1 MKFCQ
6 KGYYLC
12 IDDLCWDVEDG
23 TSLPMHTPHSNEEV
37 TWKGIPVSDGVAEA
51 CVHVLRDAFD
61 EPAQIPISAEE
72 VNAQLQRLDEALHAT
87 RNEILELQRRM
98 AEHEQDSEAAD
109 IFETHLLLL
118 DDVSVLEH
126 VRRTV
131 RNKLL
136 NVDAVYHQ
144 LMRKHIDALRGVD
157 DPYLRERYIDLKDV
171 TQRVMRHLRGEQR
184 ADLSFDQPVIIAAH
198 DLTPSDTVAIDRS
211 KVAGFAIEAG
221 SANSHVAI
229 IARSLGVPAVVR
241 LAGICNGLHTG
252 EHIVLDGSEGL
263 LIQRPRAETVSRYEL
278 IEAEMEAQED
288 LLEECCHD
296 PATTQDGRTIC
307 VGANA
312 EFADELDFVI
322 ESGAEE
328 VGLFRTEFGYLEEPD
343 ASEEMLSEFYS
354 NVVKKMDQ
362 RLVVFR
368 TLDLGGDKLDPLLA
382 ASPEPNPFLGW
393 RGIRVSL
400 GRVDF
405 FKRQI
410 RALLRAGCHG
420 PIGIMFPM
428 VSGVEEVRAAKAILL
443 ECQQE
448 LQAAGVCVPE
458 QLQIGA
464 MIEVPSAACTADLI
478 AEEVDFLSLGTNDL
492 IQYTIAVDRLNER
505 VADLYQATHPGVL
518 RLIQNVC
525 NAGRSKGVRVCM
537 CGEMAGD
544 IELTPLLIGMGLDE
558 LSVTTGQVPRVK
570 QAIRKLQ
577 HEDCAKLAQRVA
589 QMSCP
594 HQIRSASLELA
605 EKAYAELVA

>member
-1 MKFCQ
+1 
-6 KGYYLC
+6 
-12 IDDLCWDVEDG
+12 
-23 TSLPMHTPHSNEEV
+23 MHVHNSTEEL
-37 TWKGIPVSDGVAEA
+37 TWEGIAVSDGVVEA
-51 CVHVLRDAFD
+51 IVHVLRDAFD
-61 EPAQIPISAEE
+61 EPAQVCISADE
-72 VNAQLQRLDEALHAT
+72 VNSQLQRLDEALHAT
-87 RNEILELQRRM
+87 RTEILDLQRCM
-98 AEHEQDSEAAD
+98 AAHEQDADAAD

-136 NVDAVYHQ
+136 NVDAVYYQ

-171 TQRVMRHLRGEQR
+171 TQRMMRHLRREQR
-184 ADLSFDQPVIIAAH
+184 TDLSFDQPVIIVAH

-241 LAGICNGLHTG
+241 LAGICNELHTG
-252 EHIVLDGSEGL
+252 ERIILDGLEGL
-263 LIQRPRAETVSRYEL
+263 LIQRPNAETISRYEL
-278 IEAEMEAQED
+278 IEAQQEAQDD

-296 PATTQDGRTIC
+296 PATTKDGRTIR

-312 EFADELDFVI
+312 EFADELDFVL

-328 VGLFRTEFGYLEEPD
+328 VGLFRTEFGYLEVPD
-343 ASEEMLSEFYS
+343 ASEEMLSEFYT
-354 NVVKKMDQ
+354 NVVKKISP
-362 RLVVFR
+362 RLVIFR

-428 VSGVEEVRAAKAILL
+428 VSGVEEVRAAKAIVQ
-443 ECQQE
+443 ECREE
-448 LQAAGVCVPE
+448 LASAGVCVPE
-458 QLQIGA
+458 KWEIGA

-478 AEEVDFLSLGTNDL
+478 ADEVDFLSLGTNDL

-518 RLIQNVC
+518 RLIKNVC
-525 NAGRSKGVRVCM
+525 DAARDKGVRVCM

-544 IELTPLLIGMGLDE
+544 VELTPLLVGMGLDE

-570 QAIRKLQ
+570 QAIRKLSGA
-577 HEDCAKLAQRVA
+577 DCVKLAERVA
-589 QMSCP
+589 RMACP

-605 EKAYAELVA
+605 EQAYAELVA